1 MFERLLWILLALVH
15 TGPALALVRPS
26 LLSRLY
32 GISPGDPAFLL
43 VQHRAALFL
52 CICVVCLWAAFDPG
66 VRRLAVLTTGVSMLS
81 FLVLYRL
88 AGGPP
93 HLQAIAITDFVAL
106 PVLAASAY
114 LAWR

>member
-1 MFERLLWILLALVH
+1 MYERLLWLLLALVH

-26 LLSRLY
+26 LLSLLH
-32 GISPGDPAFLL
+32 GIGPGDPAFLL

-52 CICVVCLWAAFDPG
+52 CICVMCLWAAFDPG
-66 VRRLAVLTTGVSMLS
+66 VRRLAVVATAVSMLS

-88 AGGPP
+88 AGDPP
-93 HLQAIAITDFVAL
+93 HLHAIAITDFVAL